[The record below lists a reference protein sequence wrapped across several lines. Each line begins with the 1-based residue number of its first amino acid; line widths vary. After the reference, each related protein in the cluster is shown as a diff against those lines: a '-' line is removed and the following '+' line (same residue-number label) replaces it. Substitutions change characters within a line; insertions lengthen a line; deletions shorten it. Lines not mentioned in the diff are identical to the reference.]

1 MVNTIPLVH
10 TIPQAT
16 TSANLTVTSV
26 TTPTKTDDDDE
37 DFMKKREDRKIRNR
51 AAAQL
56 SRQRKRNEFD
66 ELRKRLED
74 GMKEREALRRHNE
87 SLKKRVEELETEVPL
102 FLSNQI

>member
-1 MVNTIPLVH
+1 MF
-10 TIPQAT
+10 
-16 TSANLTVTSV
+16 
-26 TTPTKTDDDDE
+26 KTRVILQ

-56 SRQRKRNEFD
+56 SRQRKRNVSKSCSARLKACLQEFD

-87 SLKKRVEELETEVPL
+87 SLKKRVEELENEVPI
-102 FLSNQI
+102 FLSYQI